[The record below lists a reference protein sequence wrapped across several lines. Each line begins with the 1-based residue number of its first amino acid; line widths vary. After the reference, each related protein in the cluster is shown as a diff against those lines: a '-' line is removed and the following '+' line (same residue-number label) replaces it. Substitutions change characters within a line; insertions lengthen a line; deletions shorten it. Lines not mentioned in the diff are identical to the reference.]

1 MDRRAFLTARN
12 TGNSSLKAKPL
23 SPFRTYSGINPYS
36 GSWTTN
42 EVVHLLK
49 RTMFGAKKADIDYF
63 KTKSMSQAVDELLTP
78 TAALPSPPINDYS
91 PGTPDPN
98 IAAGDTW
105 ISNPT
110 SDGTLNSV
118 RRASFKKWWTG
129 VMINQDR
136 SIREKLTLFWANH
149 FSTETNDISISHYV
163 YNHHKLLRQSAL
175 GNSDVNSIG
184 PQAGIL

>member
-1 MDRRAFLTARN
+1 MDRREFLTA
-12 TGNSSLKAKPL
+12 GKIGSSPAKPNTTA
-23 SPFRTYSGINPYS
+23 PFRTYSGINPYL

-136 SIREKLTLFWANH
+136 SIREKLTLFWHNH
-149 FSTETNDISISHYV
+149 FSTETNDVGTAYFV
-163 YNHHKLLRQSAL
+163 YKHHAL
-175 GNSDVNSIG
+175 
-184 PQAGIL
+184 